1 MLACIEIYKN
11 VQFYANH
18 PRLDELRNSTECVF
32 KSKTSMFTVTVT
44 DEAALF
50 FDHKKDNREEVLKKE
65 AKINCKPKVFSSFIC
80 MAALA
85 TVTRLKIYSYY
96 PVRGNVGCVQL
107 CNCELS
113 PRTIVKNDKTIHI
126 MWSREGS
133 FNIR

>member
-1 MLACIEIYKN
+1 M
-11 VQFYANH
+11 AN
-18 PRLDELRNSTECVF
+18 
-32 KSKTSMFTVTVT
+32 
-44 DEAALF
+44 
-50 FDHKKDNREEVLKKE
+50 
-65 AKINCKPKVFSSFIC
+65 PKCLHFIC

-96 PVRGNVGCVQL
+96 SVGGNVGCVQL

-133 FNIR
+133 FDIRRGVIFHPNHFVLYSLYQITTTKKRKATQKPSILVYPP